1 MSSAL
6 FLLRRTPE
14 YSIAQP
20 EIACRNYRTVAKVFL
35 LRPDKK
41 FSGIKISLFGVL
53 SFTASALFF
62 AVISLAK
69 NNPHRRLSYRT
80 RLYYDFLCLYY
91 NPFFMFCQPFPP
103 RFYKF
108 IDGIFGKIDFLSP
121 FLPQISENFFDS
133 MIFAAKIDIRDVAC
147 GNARFTE
154 HFFESA

>member
-69 NNPHRRLSYRT
+69 TIRT
-80 RLYYDFLCLYY
+80 DVYHIGRAS
-91 NPFFMFCQPFPP
+91 
-103 RFYKF
+103 
-108 IDGIFGKIDFLSP
+108 I
-121 FLPQISENFFDS
+121 
-133 MIFAAKIDIRDVAC
+133 MIFYVCIINRFLRSVNRFRRVFTNLSTDFSEIY
-147 GNARFTE
+147 GNFTD
-154 HFFESA
+154 FFK